1 MRQTRIVGTGSYLPE
16 RVLDN
21 AEVSRGLRLDPE
33 AIVRRTGI
41 RTRHRASE
49 EETTSLLA
57 ERAARHA
64 CEAAGLSPASV
75 EAIVV
80 STTSPDMVFPS
91 TGCLLQRLLGNTSA
105 AVFDVAASCSGFL
118 YGLSTADRLIRAGQ
132 FHRVLVVASEIKSRF
147 LDPEDAA
154 TAILFGD
161 GAGAALVVGEE
172 SAGGRP
178 AGILVVRLYADGARH
193 GLIAIPAGGS
203 REPATLETVRDRKH
217 AIRMQGGPL
226 FRVAV
231 KRLADAA
238 SETLKE
244 FGLGVG
250 DLGQVIFHQANGR
263 LMASL
268 GRRLGLPP
276 SKLFSVIERVG
287 NTSSASLPIA
297 LDRAAREGRLRADDL
312 VLLGAFGGG
321 LTWATALIRW

>member
-1 MRQTRIVGTGSYLPE
+1 
-16 RVLDN
+16 
-21 AEVSRGLRLDPE
+21 
-33 AIVRRTGI
+33 
-41 RTRHRASE
+41 
-49 EETTSLLA
+49 
-57 ERAARHA
+57 
-64 CEAAGLSPASV
+64 
-75 EAIVV
+75 
-80 STTSPDMVFPS
+80 
-91 TGCLLQRLLGNTSA
+91 
-105 AVFDVAASCSGFL
+105 
-118 YGLSTADRLIRAGQ
+118 
-132 FHRVLVVASEIKSRF
+132 
-147 LDPEDAA
+147 
-154 TAILFGD
+154 
-161 GAGAALVVGEE
+161 VVGEE

-178 AGILVVRLYADGARH
+178 AGILAVRLYADGARH